1 MYVYC
6 TVLCMYMY
14 VCVLFYNMC
23 VVYMY
28 VSAVGAGL
36 SGGGGSQGALEG
48 DNVTLLCGT
57 QLTGNPLPVV
67 AWTDNNGL

>member
-1 MYVYC
+1 
-6 TVLCMYMY
+6 
-14 VCVLFYNMC
+14 
-23 VVYMY
+23 MY

-36 SGGGGSQGALEG
+36 SGGSGSQEALEG
-48 DNVTLLCGT
+48 DSITLLCGT